1 MVVVAIS
8 LLDAPIFT
16 CFYCIYIYIARESLF
31 QASENGIC
39 EQYWYGEHIY
49 IYLVDHVRLSYNPYF
64 SACFFSRNSIFLSQQ
79 IIRNNISTYFFGK
92 ENGSFRGTI
101 KKGGHVITEYY
112 YCGWS
117 KLHTR
122 DYSLYPQLTIAVGFH
137 VETLT
142 QFIENMYNIC
152 ISK

>member
-49 IYLVDHVRLSYNPYF
+49 IFLTMFF
-64 SACFFSRNSIFLSQQ
+64 SVCFFSRNSIFLSQQ
-79 IIRNNISTYFFGK
+79 ISRNSVSTCFSSEG
-92 ENGSFRGTI
+92 NGAFRGTI
-101 KKGGHVITEYY
+101 KKGGHIITEYY

-122 DYSLYPQLTIAVGFH
+122 DYSLYPQLTIAVGFR
-137 VETLT
+137 VESLT
-142 QFIENMYNIC
+142 QFIENMCSIC